1 MRARVLPVV
10 LAVLLGSGATAHP
23 QASDPEIEKGI
34 RQAQEGEF
42 EPAIATLQGA
52 LPRLLARK
60 APPHDVARVHVYL
73 GVARLGLGDPGAARA
88 SFLEALRVE
97 PALTLS
103 SEEYPPRILRAFEEA
118 RSAAPPAP
126 ATAAAPATAPA
137 KPPAAPAT
145 TTVAKK
151 GGSKLPL
158 VLLGVGAVGGG
169 VALAAGG
176 GGGGGGSSTAATPT
190 TPPPTN
196 PTVPGNVNL
205 VASFP
210 PAGGTVQLASDPNAG
225 SPVPEV
231 TIDVLY
237 GADVAEPHFEINLW
251 RGTDLCFSSQTAYS
265 SRLDSTG
272 REYKAGTTARYRV
285 AWWSARQPGCG
296 SSFTT
301 DRFEFFWGRPSA
313 SLFTLSLGVGWSFK
327 R

>member
-1 MRARVLPVV
+1 MCPRVLPAV
-10 LAVLLGSGATAHP
+10 LAVVLGSAVAASP
-23 QASDPEIEKGI
+23 QAADPEIEKGI

-42 EPAIATLQGA
+42 EPAIATLEGA
-52 LPRLLARK
+52 LPRLHARK

-73 GVARLGLGDPGAARA
+73 GVAHLGLGDAGAARA
-88 SFLEALRVE
+88 SFLEALRVD

-118 RSAAPPAP
+118 RRSAPPAP
-126 ATAAAPATAPA
+126 AAAAAPTTTPATTT
-137 KPPAAPAT
+137 APAT
-145 TTVAKK
+145 TAAAKK

-176 GGGGGGSSTAATPT
+176 GGGGGGSSSTATTPT